1 MAIELNTGPEILTGS
16 TRLKAGTS
24 QKMVLNMLSTAAFTR
39 LGKVYENLK
48 VDVQASNEKLEGRAR
63 RIVREAKGLPED
75 EADVLLGRARGS
87 VNMAV
92 VMGKTGLSPGDASRL
107 LGTRWNVRVSGIGRI
122 HTIPDYVG
130 NWAAAT
136 GGEPGVIV
144 IGGGG
149 SVAYGRTGSGEAAC
163 IGGWGHL
170 LGDEGSG
177 FWIGLQAIKAVL
189 KSRAGV
195 TPKTALEERVMQRFG
210 TDDDRQVIRE
220 VYSATFSEA
229 EVAGLVPLVASHA
242 QDGDETAAG
251 ILDEA
256 AGHLAGIA
264 LAVLRRLGDLPVYPS
279 GGVFRA
285 PVMRERFEWA
295 LARSEVSVEVKD
307 AISDNPLRG
316 VFLIARQGLEQ

>member
-1 MAIELNTGPEILTGS
+1 MYLCVDGGQTKTAVMLLDDSGEEVEAWRAGTLTTPWKPGAMDNLRGVVRSIAEELGRVLRSASQEPPEAACFSLTGYMEGDETIPS
-16 TRLKAGTS
+16 LIR
-24 QKMVLNMLSTAAFTR
+24 
-39 LGKVYENLK
+39 E
-48 VDVQASNEKLEGRAR
+48 ELERA
-63 RIVREAKGLPED
+63 VP
-75 EADVLLGRARGS
+75 
-87 VNMAV
+87 
-92 VMGKTGLSPGDASRL
+92 
-107 LGTRWNVRVSGIGRI
+107 GIGRI

-136 GGEPGVIV
+136 GGEPGVMV

-149 SVAYGRTGSGEAAC
+149 SVAYGRTGSGEAVR

-177 FWIGLQAIKAVL
+177 FWIGLQAIKASL

-195 TPKTALEERVMQRFG
+195 SQKTALGERVMQRFG

-229 EVAGLVPLVASHA
+229 DVAGLVPLVASLA
-242 QDGDETAAG
+242 QDGDETAVG

-256 AGHLAGIA
+256 ADHLAGIA
-264 LAVLRRLGDLPVYPS
+264 LAVLRRLGDLAVYPS
-279 GGVFRA
+279 GGIFRA
-285 PVMRERFEWA
+285 PTMRERFERA
-295 LARSEVSVEVKD
+295 LASSEVSVEVKD
-307 AISDNPLRG
+307 AVSDDPLKG

>member
-1 MAIELNTGPEILTGS
+1 MDNLRVVVRSIAEDLGRRLRSASQESPEASCFSLTGYMEGDETIPS
-16 TRLKAGTS
+16 LIREE
-24 QKMVLNMLSTAAFTR
+24 M
-39 LGKVYENLK
+39 
-48 VDVQASNEKLEGRAR
+48 GRAVPG
-63 RIVREAKGLPED
+63 IV
-75 EADVLLGRARGS
+75 
-87 VNMAV
+87 
-92 VMGKTGLSPGDASRL
+92 
-107 LGTRWNVRVSGIGRI
+107 RI

-136 GGEPGVIV
+136 GGEPGVMV

-149 SVAYGRTGSGEAAC
+149 SVAYGRTGSGEAVR

-177 FWIGLQAIKAVL
+177 FWIGLQAIKAAL

-195 TPKTALEERVMQRFG
+195 SQKTALGERVMQRFG

-220 VYSATFSEA
+220 VYSASFSEA
-229 EVAGLVPLVASHA
+229 EVAGLVPLVASLA
-242 QDGDETAAG
+242 QEGDETATS

-256 AGHLAGIA
+256 ADHLAGIA

-279 GGVFRA
+279 GGIFRA
-285 PVMRERFEWA
+285 PTMRERFERA
-295 LARSEVSVEVKD
+295 LARSEVRD
-307 AISDNPLRG
+307 AVSDNPLNG

>member
-1 MAIELNTGPEILTGS
+1 LTYLCVDGGQTKTAVMLLDESGEEVEAWRAGALTTPWKPGAMDNLRGVVRSIAEDLGRVRRSASQEPPEAACFSLTGYMEGDETIPS
-16 TRLKAGTS
+16 LIR
-24 QKMVLNMLSTAAFTR
+24 
-39 LGKVYENLK
+39 E
-48 VDVQASNEKLEGRAR
+48 ELERAVPR
-63 RIVREAKGLPED
+63 
-75 EADVLLGRARGS
+75 
-87 VNMAV
+87 
-92 VMGKTGLSPGDASRL
+92 
-107 LGTRWNVRVSGIGRI
+107 IGRI

-136 GGEPGVIV
+136 GGEPGVMV

-149 SVAYGRTGSGEAAC
+149 SVAYGHTGSGEAVR

-177 FWIGLQAIKAVL
+177 FWIGLQAIKASL

-195 TPKTALEERVMQRFG
+195 SQKTALGERIMQRFG

-220 VYSATFSEA
+220 VYSASFSEA
-229 EVAGLVPLVASHA
+229 DVAGLAPLVASLA
-242 QDGDETAAG
+242 QEGDETASG

-256 AGHLAGIA
+256 ADHLAGIA
-264 LAVLRRLGDLPVYPS
+264 LAVLRCLGELPVYPS

-285 PVMRERFEWA
+285 PTMRERFETA
-295 LARSEVSVEVKD
+295 LDRSEVRD
-307 AISDNPLRG
+307 AVSDNPLNG

>member
-1 MAIELNTGPEILTGS
+1 MYLCVDGGQTKTAVMLLDASGREVEAWRAGALTTPWKPGAMDNLRGVVRSIAEDLDRVLRSASQEPPEAACFSLTGYMEGDETIPS
-16 TRLKAGTS
+16 LIR
-24 QKMVLNMLSTAAFTR
+24 
-39 LGKVYENLK
+39 E
-48 VDVQASNEKLEGRAR
+48 ELERA
-63 RIVREAKGLPED
+63 VP
-75 EADVLLGRARGS
+75 
-87 VNMAV
+87 
-92 VMGKTGLSPGDASRL
+92 
-107 LGTRWNVRVSGIGRI
+107 GIGRI

-136 GGEPGVIV
+136 GGEPGVMV

-149 SVAYGRTGSGEAAC
+149 SVAYGRTSSGEAARV
-163 IGGWGHL
+163 GGWGHL

-220 VYSATFSEA
+220 VYSASFSEA
-229 EVAGLVPLVASHA
+229 EVAGMVPLVASVA

-256 AGHLAGIA
+256 ADHLAGIA
-264 LAVLRRLGDLPVYPS
+264 LAVLRRLGDLAVYPS
-279 GGVFRA
+279 GGIFRA
-285 PVMRERFEWA
+285 PTMRERFERT
-295 LARSEVSVEVKD
+295 LAPSEVRD
-307 AISDNPLRG
+307 AVSEDPLYG

>member
-1 MAIELNTGPEILTGS
+1 MYLCVDGGQTKTAVMLLDASGREVEAWRAGALTTPWKPGAMDNLRGVVRSIAEDLDRVLRSASQEPPEAACFSLTGYMEGDETIPS
-16 TRLKAGTS
+16 LIR
-24 QKMVLNMLSTAAFTR
+24 
-39 LGKVYENLK
+39 E
-48 VDVQASNEKLEGRAR
+48 ELERA
-63 RIVREAKGLPED
+63 VP
-75 EADVLLGRARGS
+75 
-87 VNMAV
+87 
-92 VMGKTGLSPGDASRL
+92 
-107 LGTRWNVRVSGIGRI
+107 GIGRI

-149 SVAYGRTGSGEAAC
+149 SVAYGRTSSGEAAR

-195 TPKTALEERVMQRFG
+195 SQKTALEERVMQRFG
-210 TDDDRQVIRE
+210 TDDDRQVVRE
-220 VYSATFSEA
+220 VYSASFSEA
-229 EVAGLVPLVASHA
+229 EVAGLVPLVASVA
-242 QDGDETAAG
+242 QDGDETAVS

-256 AGHLAGIA
+256 ADHLASIA
-264 LAVLRRLGDLPVYPS
+264 LAVLRRLGDLAVYPS
-279 GGVFRA
+279 GGIFRA
-285 PVMRERFEWA
+285 PTMRERFERTVA
-295 LARSEVSVEVKD
+295 PSEVRD
-307 AISDNPLRG
+307 AVSEDPLYG

>member
-1 MAIELNTGPEILTGS
+1 MYLCVDGGQTKTAVMLLDASGREVEAWRAGALTTPWKPGAMDNLRGVVRSIAEDLDRVLRSASQEPPEAACFSLTGY
-16 TRLKAGTS
+16 
-24 QKMVLNMLSTAAFTR
+24 M
-39 LGKVYENLK
+39 
-48 VDVQASNEKLEGRAR
+48 EGDETIPSLIREEMQ
-63 RIVREAKGLPED
+63 RIVP
-75 EADVLLGRARGS
+75 
-87 VNMAV
+87 
-92 VMGKTGLSPGDASRL
+92 
-107 LGTRWNVRVSGIGRI
+107 GIGRI

-149 SVAYGRTGSGEAAC
+149 SVAYGRTGSGEAAR

-210 TDDDRQVIRE
+210 TDDDRQIIRE
-220 VYSATFSEA
+220 VYSASFSEA
-229 EVAGLVPLVASHA
+229 EVAGLVALVASVA

-256 AGHLAGIA
+256 ADHLAGIA
-264 LAVLRRLGDLPVYPS
+264 LAVLRRLGDLAVYPS
-279 GGVFRA
+279 GGIFRA
-285 PVMRERFEWA
+285 PTMRERFERT
-295 LARSEVSVEVKD
+295 LAPSEVRD
-307 AISDNPLRG
+307 AVSEDPLYG